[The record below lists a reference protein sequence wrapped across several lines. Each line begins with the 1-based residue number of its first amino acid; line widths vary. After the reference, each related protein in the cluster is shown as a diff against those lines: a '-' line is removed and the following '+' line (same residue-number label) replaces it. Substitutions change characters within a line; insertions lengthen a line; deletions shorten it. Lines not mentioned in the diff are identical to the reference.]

1 MTNKE
6 KLIET
11 FGLYEDQI
19 NVYCNPCT
27 NCLST
32 GKFCD
37 EYDKKM
43 HANRFGCGLWLNSE
57 YVEPSQTTI
66 NKIKMFKHG
75 GDILKISK
83 ELENIG
89 IQLTMEEIESKWGK
103 FSQKEY
109 DTSWLSPE
117 HYYFLRFLKWYDT
130 AEEEV

>member
-6 KLIET
+6 KLIEI

-89 IQLTMEEIESKWGK
+89 IQLTMEEIQSKWGK
-103 FSQKEY
+103 FSQEEY
-109 DTSWLSPE
+109 DTSWLPPE
-117 HYYFLRFLKWYDT
+117 HYYFLRFVELYY
-130 AEEEV
+130 EEE

>member
-6 KLIET
+6 KLIEI

-57 YVEPSQTTI
+57 YKEPSEITLK
-66 NKIKMFKHG
+66 KIKMFKHG

-89 IQLTMEEIESKWGK
+89 IQLTMEEIQSKWGK
-103 FSQKEY
+103 FSQEEY
-109 DTSWLSPE
+109 DASWLSPE
-117 HYYFLRFLKWYDT
+117 YYFFDRFLERYYT
-130 AEEEV
+130 EEE

>member
-11 FGLYEDQI
+11 FGLYEDQV
-19 NVYCNPCT
+19 NVFCNPCT

-37 EYDKKM
+37 NYDKKH
-43 HANRFGCGLWLNSE
+43 HANRFGCGLWLDCE
-57 YVEPSQTTI
+57 YVEPFQTTI

-103 FSQKEY
+103 FSQEEY
-109 DTSWLSPE
+109 NANWLSPE
-117 HYYFLRFLKWYDT
+117 YYFFDRFLNWYDN
-130 AEEEV
+130 EE

>member
-1 MTNKE
+1 MTNRE
-6 KLIET
+6 KLIEI

-19 NVYCNPCT
+19 NVYCEPCT
-27 NCLST
+27 NCRST

-75 GDILKISK
+75 GDILKLSK

-103 FSQKEY
+103 FSQEEY

-117 HYYFLRFLKWYDT
+117 HYYFLRFLDWYNK
-130 AEEEV
+130 EE

>member
-6 KLIET
+6 KLMQV
-11 FGLYEDQI
+11 FGLYEDQV

-27 NCLST
+27 NCRST

-37 EYDKKM
+37 EYDKKI

-57 YVEPSQTTI
+57 YKEPSEITLR
-66 NKIKMFKHG
+66 KIKIFKHG

-103 FSQKEY
+103 FSQEEY
-109 DTSWLSPE
+109 DVDWLSPE
-117 HYYFLRFLKWYDT
+117 YYYFLRFLKWYDT
-130 AEEEV
+130 EEE